1 MVNQNSCI
9 EYLNVTWHVLFEP
22 LINTYTFQK
31 WHISALLSEAKCWN
45 EQSGP
50 WASCYYNIILN
61 FFISYSFSFPSLSS
75 FDTNIITNKKSF
87 AWNCF
92 ETREN
97 WILMKT
103 CNDKK
108 GHTYSSFNSKDLHF
122 LKFWKTFNYVVWV
135 SFLQF
140 KGIRFS
146 ISIAIR

>member
-22 LINTYTFQK
+22 LINTYTFQNDTFLLFSLRR
-31 WHISALLSEAKCWN
+31 SAEMSNVAHGLLV
-45 EQSGP
+45 
-50 WASCYYNIILN
+50 IIWN
-61 FFISYSFSFPSLSS
+61 FFICYSFSFPSLSS
-75 FDTNIITNKKSF
+75 FDTNIIPNKKSF

-146 ISIAIR
+146 ISVAIR